1 MPETEGPCW
10 GTPLAVRS
18 WFLPGPHSSLTM
30 MATPENMMAETSC
43 QTLRERGDRGPGMS
57 LEVTPS
63 LILHKAF
70 LAACSFIS
78 LQPSPMHKR
87 DSQKPP
93 MERLSFPHLTSS
105 SLNMQTSLAG
115 ETEPDSPS
123 PKQRREVTLPRG
135 WCRAGSPQD
144 TPSCHTVEQEHLQPH
159 ISLVVLCTCNDTR
172 T

>member
-1 MPETEGPCW
+1 MPGTEGPCW
-10 GTPLAVRS
+10 GTPLAVKS
-18 WFLPGPHSSLTM
+18 WFFPGPHPSLTM
-30 MATPENMMAETSC
+30 MATPENMTAETSC
-43 QTLRERGDRGPGMS
+43 QTLHEREDRGPSVS

-78 LQPSPMHKR
+78 LHPSPVHER
-87 DSQKPP
+87 GSQKSA
-93 MERLSFPHLTSS
+93 MEGLSFPHPASS
-105 SLNMQTSLAG
+105 SLSIQTSLAS

-144 TPSCHTVEQEHLQPH
+144 TPPCHTVEQELLQPH
-159 ISLVVLCTCNDTR
+159 VALVVLCTCNETR